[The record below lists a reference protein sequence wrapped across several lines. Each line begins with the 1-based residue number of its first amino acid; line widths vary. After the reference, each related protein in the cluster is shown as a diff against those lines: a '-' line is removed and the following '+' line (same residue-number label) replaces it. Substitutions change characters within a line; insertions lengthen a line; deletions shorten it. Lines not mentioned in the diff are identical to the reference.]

1 MGRMASSPET
11 FYGNAMARDTV
22 ELLQGTLDLLVLK
35 TLSWGSAHGY
45 DIARWIQH
53 VTGDVLRIEEG
64 SLYPALHRLEKRGW
78 ISADWGLSDNNRR
91 AKYYQLTARGRQ
103 QLRSETTTW
112 SAFSEAVGKV
122 LSSTD
127 QPSWARS

>member
-1 MGRMASSPET
+1 
-11 FYGNAMARDTV
+11 MARDTV

-45 DIARWIQH
+45 DVARWIQH

-78 ISADWGLSDNNRR
+78 ISSDWGLSENNRR

-103 QLRSETTTW
+103 QLRSETSTW
-112 SAFSEAVGKV
+112 SAFAEAVGKV

-127 QPSWARS
+127 QPSWAGS